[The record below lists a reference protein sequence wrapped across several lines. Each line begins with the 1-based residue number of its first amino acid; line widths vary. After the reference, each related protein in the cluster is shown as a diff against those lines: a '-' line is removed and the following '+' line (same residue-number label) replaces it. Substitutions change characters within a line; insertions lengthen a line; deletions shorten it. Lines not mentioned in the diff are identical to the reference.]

1 MYICRVFKSPR
12 TNIYMYCVNTWCMWS
27 LRPVGDNITCFFCC
41 SFHLPFAHY
50 RSLSR
55 PCTATHRIKKRL
67 STCQFLL
74 CLDPVIFPSSVKSL
88 DPLYT
93 NPPIAESK
101 QITHI
106 NLLVLCL
113 PVISPNMSSIT
124 SLRAVGYFN
133 SFIMQWNYPNN
144 ICS

>member
-1 MYICRVFKSPR
+1 MYICRVFKAPR
-12 TNIYMYCVNTWCMWS
+12 TNVYMYCVNTWCMWS

-41 SFHLPFAHY
+41 NFHLLFVHY
-50 RSLSR
+50 RSLS
-55 PCTATHRIKKRL
+55 PCTATHRIKKGL

-74 CLDPVIFPSSVKSL
+74 CLDPEIFPSSVKSL
-88 DPLYT
+88 DPLST

-106 NLLVLCL
+106 NHLVLCW
-113 PVISPNMSSIT
+113 PVIFPNMSSII
-124 SLRAVGYFN
+124 SLRAVGCFN
-133 SFIMQWNYPNN
+133 NFIMLWNYPNT